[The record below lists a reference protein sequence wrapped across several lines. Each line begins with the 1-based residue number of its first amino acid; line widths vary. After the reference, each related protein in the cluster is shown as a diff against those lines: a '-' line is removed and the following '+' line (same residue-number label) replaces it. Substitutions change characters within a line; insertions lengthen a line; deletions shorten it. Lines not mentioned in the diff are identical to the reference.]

1 MEAAA
6 GYDVIATAQLWLDA
20 QSPMLAKDIARHT
33 VDHRITSTVE
43 TRLKSDHRF
52 DAIKEHH
59 V

>member
-6 GYDVIATAQLWLDA
+6 EHDVIATAQQWLDA

-33 VDHRITSTVE
+33 VDHHITSTVE
-43 TRLKSDHRF
+43 TRFKSDHLL
-52 DAIKEHH
+52 DTIKEPL